1 MILDA
6 YVLTWIYLWLFLFTA
21 PIVYE
26 MVLDWLIFA
35 AESISE
41 NCIIYYMSVEVKEH

>member
-1 MILDA
+1 MNFYILSWL
-6 YVLTWIYLWLFLFTA
+6 YIWIALFTA

-26 MVLDWLIFA
+26 IVLDWLILA

-41 NCIIYYMSVEVKEH
+41 NCIIYYMSVEVRE

>member
-1 MILDA
+1 MQTLI
-6 YVLTWIYLWLFLFTA
+6 LTWIYLWLFLFAA

-26 MVLDWLIFA
+26 IVLDWLILA

-41 NCIIYYMSVEVKEH
+41 NCIIYYMSIEVKEN